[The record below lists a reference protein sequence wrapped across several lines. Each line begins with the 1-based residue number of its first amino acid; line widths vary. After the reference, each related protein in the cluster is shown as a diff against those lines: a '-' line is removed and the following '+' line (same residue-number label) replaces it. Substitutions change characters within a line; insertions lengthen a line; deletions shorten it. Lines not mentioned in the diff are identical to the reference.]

1 AQLRVLPETGVLGI
15 GNADDRTDSGLVAPH
30 VPGHL
35 RVQPGHAVGP
45 CGQAQGGQSV
55 AEQGAISPGSLP
67 DGLQR
72 QAGEVAHAVQ
82 ELRVAFLVAR
92 LLRGVGS
99 EYYASADLSHIT
111 ESGQQM
117 EGQGQRM
124 RLVEVVNGR
133 ATELFNHLGTADA
146 KNYALGHPGCRFR
159 VIQAVGDGAG
169 EVVVFRNIGGQQ
181 IDGGSAEG
189 LRRQT
194 QYPDMYR
201 MTIDADLGAQ
211 IRRLQEGA
219 VPPDELHPQARTVLA
234 YLVVVAVFP
243 EAADATPVLL
253 QIVGATHVRAG
264 QKAQPA
270 GVDLQRLIDGV
281 LHREVGHG

>member
-1 AQLRVLPETGVLGI
+1 MACLRATSAASSSVCSAWRSCGSCQKRAFWALVMPMI
-15 GNADDRTDSGLVAPH
+15 GQVPALSLHISRATCACNRDTPLARAARRRAARVWLNRAPSVPVACLTVSSGSP
-30 VPGHL
+30 
-35 RVQPGHAVGP
+35 
-45 CGQAQGGQSV
+45 
-55 AEQGAISPGSLP
+55 AIGPGSLS

-72 QAGEVAHAVQ
+72 QPGEVAHAVQ

-99 EYYASADLSHIT
+99 EYHASADLSHIT

-211 IRRLQEGA
+211 IRRL
-219 VPPDELHPQARTVLA
+219 
-234 YLVVVAVFP
+234 
-243 EAADATPVLL
+243 
-253 QIVGATHVRAG
+253 
-264 QKAQPA
+264 
-270 GVDLQRLIDGV
+270 
-281 LHREVGHG
+281 